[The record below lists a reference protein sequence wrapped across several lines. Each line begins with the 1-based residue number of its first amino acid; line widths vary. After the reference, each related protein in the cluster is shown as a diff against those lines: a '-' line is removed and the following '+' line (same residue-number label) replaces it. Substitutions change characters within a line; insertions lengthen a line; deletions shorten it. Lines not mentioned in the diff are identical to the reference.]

1 MLKKIKNLNK
11 KLSKININ
19 SASELE
25 IFRIK
30 YLGKKGI
37 LNSFFKE
44 FKYINNYEK
53 QNIGLSLNTFKKNIK
68 NIFLYYKNFFL
79 KKKNINNNIEDLTK
93 PGNKKY
99 LGSRHPIS
107 IIKNRII
114 NIFNKIGFKICEG
127 PEIEDDWY
135 NFTALNFPYNHP
147 AREMQDTFFIKKSS
161 KLLRTHTSSISGP
174 SQILNPISIIK
185 NRIINIFNKIGFK
198 ICEGPEIEDD
208 WYNFTAL
215 NFPYN
220 HPAREM
226 QDTFFIKKSSK
237 LLRTHTSS
245 VQIRYLEKNKPP
257 IRIISPGRVYRNENI
272 SSYSH
277 CMFHQIEG
285 LYLDKKVSFKDLKN
299 TINFFIKN
307 FFGKSITRLRP
318 SYFPFTEPS
327 AELDILWNNK
337 WLEIIGCGMVDPI
350 VLKNVNIDPDLYSGF
365 AFGMGIER
373 ISLMI
378 YHLNDIRFF
387 FENDLRFLEQ
397 FKKEF

>member
-99 LGSRHPIS
+99 LGSRH
-107 IIKNRII
+107 
-114 NIFNKIGFKICEG
+114 
-127 PEIEDDWY
+127 
-135 NFTALNFPYNHP
+135 
-147 AREMQDTFFIKKSS
+147 
-161 KLLRTHTSSISGP
+161 
-174 SQILNPISIIK
+174 PISIIK

>member
-1 MLKKIKNLNK
+1 MLKKIKNLKK
-11 KLSKININ
+11 KLSKIHIN

-44 FKYINNYEK
+44 FKYINDSEK
-53 QNIGLSLNTFKKNIK
+53 KNIGLSLNTFKKKIK
-68 NIFLYYKNFFL
+68 NIILYYKKFFF
-79 KKKNINNNIEDLTK
+79 KKKYINNNIEDLTK
-93 PGNKKY
+93 PGNKKD

-107 IIKNRII
+107 IIKHRIL

-147 AREMQDTFFIKKSS
+147 AREMQDTFFIKKS
-161 KLLRTHTSSISGP
+161 
-174 SQILNPISIIK
+174 N
-185 NRIINIFNKIGFK
+185 
-198 ICEGPEIEDD
+198 
-208 WYNFTAL
+208 
-215 NFPYN
+215 
-220 HPAREM
+220 
-226 QDTFFIKKSSK
+226 K

-245 VQIRYLEKNKPP
+245 VQIRYMEKNKPP

-350 VLKNVNIDPDLYSGF
+350 VLKNVNIDPDIYSGF

-378 YHLNDIRFF
+378 YNINDIRFF
-387 FENDLRFLEQ
+387 FENDFRFLEQ

>member
-44 FKYINNYEK
+44 FKDIHNYEK
-53 QNIGLSLNTFKKNIK
+53 KNIGLSLNTFKKNIK
-68 NIFLYYKNFFL
+68 NIFLYYKNFFF

-93 PGNKKY
+93 PGNKKS

-107 IIKNRII
+107 IIK
-114 NIFNKIGFKICEG
+114 
-127 PEIEDDWY
+127 
-135 NFTALNFPYNHP
+135 H
-147 AREMQDTFFIKKSS
+147 
-161 KLLRTHTSSISGP
+161 
-174 SQILNPISIIK
+174 
-185 NRIINIFNKIGFK
+185 RIINIFNKIGFK

-285 LYLDKKVSFKDLKN
+285 LYLDKKVSFQDLKN

-307 FFGKSITRLRP
+307 FFGKSLTRLRP

-378 YHLNDIRFF
+378 YNINDIRFF
-387 FENDLRFLEQ
+387 FENDLRFLEK

>member
-53 QNIGLSLNTFKKNIK
+53 KNIGLSLNTFKKNIK
-68 NIFLYYKNFFL
+68 NIILYYKNFFL
-79 KKKNINNNIEDLTK
+79 KKKYINNNIEDLTK
-93 PGNKKY
+93 PGNKKD

-107 IIKNRII
+107 IIKHRIL

-135 NFTALNFPYNHP
+135 NFTALNFPYHHP
-147 AREMQDTFFIKKSS
+147 AREMQDTFFIKKS
-161 KLLRTHTSSISGP
+161 
-174 SQILNPISIIK
+174 N
-185 NRIINIFNKIGFK
+185 
-198 ICEGPEIEDD
+198 
-208 WYNFTAL
+208 
-215 NFPYN
+215 
-220 HPAREM
+220 
-226 QDTFFIKKSSK
+226 K

-307 FFGKSITRLRP
+307 FFGKSLTRLRP

-350 VLKNVNIDPDLYSGF
+350 VLKNVNIDPDIYSGF

-378 YHLNDIRFF
+378 YNLNDIRFF

>member
-11 KLSKININ
+11 KLSKIHIN

-44 FKYINNYEK
+44 FKYINDSEK
-53 QNIGLSLNTFKKNIK
+53 KKIGLSLNTFKKKIK
-68 NIFLYYKNFFL
+68 NIILYYKNFFL
-79 KKKNINNNIEDLTK
+79 KKKYINNNIEDLTK
-93 PGNKKY
+93 PGNKKD

-107 IIKNRII
+107 IIKHRIL

-147 AREMQDTFFIKKSS
+147 AREMQDTFFIKKS
-161 KLLRTHTSSISGP
+161 
-174 SQILNPISIIK
+174 N
-185 NRIINIFNKIGFK
+185 
-198 ICEGPEIEDD
+198 
-208 WYNFTAL
+208 
-215 NFPYN
+215 
-220 HPAREM
+220 
-226 QDTFFIKKSSK
+226 K

-245 VQIRYLEKNKPP
+245 VQIRYMEKNKPP

-378 YHLNDIRFF
+378 YNINDIRFF